1 MKKALFTISALASF
15 LSAEMTIADTITS
28 SKDVEP
34 DSLTKSISLSLNSQN
49 QEEIVKDFEGVLKRS
64 KKYSHICKG
73 GEYGVRAD
81 YSYDKGKREFEG
93 YIGSMSFSCKFNDVD
108 EFEPFMNEI
117 INPLNDKFKKNI
129 SPTKW
134 VVSEELKE
142 STLQELKIENLKK
155 AQKLAD
161 IYEDDIIQ
169 RNCIVE
175 YISLDNASQNVVPNT
190 MYRSV
195 SMSAEDSSI
204 ELENPIKQKSSLMVQ
219 SGVKFICR

>member
-1 MKKALFTISALASF
+1 VI
-15 LSAEMTIADTITS
+15 S
-28 SKDVEP
+28 SKNVDP
-34 DSLTKSISLSLNSQN
+34 DSLTKSISLSLHSEQ
-49 QEEIVKDFEGVLKRS
+49 QEEIVKDFEGVLKRA

-93 YIGSMSFSCKFNDVD
+93 YIGSMSFNCMFDDVD
-108 EFEPFMNEI
+108 ELEPFMNEI
-117 INPLNDKFKKNI
+117 INPLDDKFKKNI
-129 SPTKW
+129 SPTRW
-134 VVSEELKE
+134 VVSKELKE

-161 IYEDDIIQ
+161 LYEDNIIQ

-175 YISLDNASQNVVPNT
+175 YISLDNSSNSVIPTT

-195 SMSAEDSSI
+195 SMSQEQKNID
-204 ELENPIKQKSSLMVQ
+204 LENPIKQESSIVVD
-219 SGVKFICR
+219 SSVKFICR